1 MWSHDADP
9 TTVVVKYMEGHSRW
23 GKATVSHKEADIKM
37 LDFYFQTKST
47 QGWPI
52 SGITATG
59 VADALQQLVNS
70 NSSIFNKFNWKDY
83 TIAFQTINKSG
94 NEEKVWRT
102 YGMDEVKLDTMLN
115 AFIFKNTGPKF
126 AACRNTECLINIY
139 LNSFPAFVVAPRFM
153 SVGETGS
160 LQDRSSLC
168 MPLCRT
174 RFPPTMERA

>member
-1 MWSHDADP
+1 
-9 TTVVVKYMEGHSRW
+9 MEGHSRW

-37 LDFYFQTKST
+37 LDYFQTKST

-102 YGMDEVKLDTMLN
+102 YGEDEVKLDTMLN
-115 AFIFKNTGPKF
+115 AFIFKNT
-126 AACRNTECLINIY
+126 
-139 LNSFPAFVVAPRFM
+139 
-153 SVGETGS
+153 VGETGS

-168 MPLCRT
+168 MPLRRT